1 MPAWLV
7 HAAMLMVNTQEFH
20 LLVFPAMQNLPIMPA
35 YLAPIVLAAIP
46 PVTGLQYIQVRT
58 PALQMKA
65 GMESIM
71 GIHPV
76 ALAILLHSA
85 APLAQP
91 ATMEMKAMKG
101 ETVGMTAMMIDVI
114 K

>member
-65 GMESIM
+65 GMVLITD
-71 GIHPV
+71 ILPAV
-76 ALAILLHSA
+76 LAIPLHSA
-85 APLAQP
+85 APLARP
-91 ATMEMKAMKG
+91 AMMGMKAEMM
-101 ETVGMTAMMIDVI
+101 GMVEAMGTMIDMI
-114 K
+114 R

>member
-35 YLAPIVLAAIP
+35 YLALIVLAAIP

-76 ALAILLHSA
+76 ALAILLHLA
-85 APLAQP
+85 APLARP
-91 ATMEMKAMKG
+91 AMMGMKAMKG
-101 ETVGMTAMMIDVI
+101 ETVVMTAMMIDVI